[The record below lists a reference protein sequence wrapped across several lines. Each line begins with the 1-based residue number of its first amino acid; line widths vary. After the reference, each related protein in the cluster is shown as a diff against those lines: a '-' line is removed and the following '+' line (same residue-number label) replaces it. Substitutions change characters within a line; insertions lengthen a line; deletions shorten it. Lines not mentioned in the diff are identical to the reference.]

1 MRPTHARPPLLL
13 LLAATTATAQLLTNG
28 NSQLPSCAT
37 GCALLQQ
44 AAQACG
50 GTTTA
55 SQTIW
60 SCFCQSGYLVSLY
73 SSPSGIC
80 DASCT
85 AASDNQRVM
94 TWFTTNCGTD
104 HGASE
109 HADAGS
115 GGGTTV
121 VVITSTSTPASAATG
136 AALPSTTAS
145 GGTREHVVER
155 PLGKHLCP
163 HPLLAPPL
171 TIAQKWVVMLIV
183 LFVALLLLAL
193 VAVWLKRRHDRK
205 ADQIRE
211 GFNTGI
217 TNRSAPMT
225 VPSAHDGAHDASVS
239 QIMSGGLEAG
249 SGRDTPTRTR
259 DGLMPYGHSL
269 RSESRLSSRGHDIG
283 GRKSPLARGGAPV
296 GELEKDAGTDI
307 MPDGAPP
314 PKKTRRVLVRER
326 SVEGPMS
333 ADVEKR

>member
-1 MRPTHARPPLLL
+1 MRPTHALPPVLL
-13 LLAATTATAQLLTNG
+13 LLAATATAQLLTNG

-73 SSPSGIC
+73 SSPAGIC

-85 AASDNQRVM
+85 AASDNQQVM

-109 HADAGS
+109 HAGAGS

-145 GGTREHVVER
+145 GGTVE
-155 PLGKHLCP
+155 PNTHTSSGSTWWNGHW
-163 HPLLAPPL
+163 
-171 TIAQKWVVMLIV
+171 KWVVMLIV

-249 SGRDTPTRTR
+249 SGRDTPARTR
-259 DGLMPYGHSL
+259 DGLMPYGYSS
-269 RSESRLSSRGHDIG
+269 RSESRLGSRGHDIG
-283 GRKSPLARGGAPV
+283 GRKSPLARGGTPV
-296 GELEKDAGTDI
+296 GELEKDAGMDI